1 MYEVQVVKAKTR
13 VNNPNYCGHF
23 NGPDLWTIWGNRNTK
38 KWTDASYIWGV
49 SFFLCLHL
57 VPDIS
62 SIGYSP
68 HKYMLNNHLT
78 PNHHHHL
85 WHEDTRPTAVLPSTV
100 VTTSDLTSTPPLQMR
115 TPVELRPM
123 PFMRS
128 LTILSSLPEEDT
140 ILLTLEPSTEG
151 PILTVGTWFN
161 WPVFLFCCWDVLL
174 IPWP

>member
-1 MYEVQVVKAKTR
+1 MVQT
-13 VNNPNYCGHF
+13 C
-23 NGPDLWTIWGNRNTK
+23 GPDEATQRNTK

-62 SIGYSP
+62 SIGYNP
-68 HKYMLNNHLT
+68 HIYMLNNHLT

-115 TPVELRPM
+115 TPVDLRTM
-123 PFMRS
+123 SFMCS
-128 LTILSSLPEEDT
+128 LTTLSSLPEEDT

-174 IPWP
+174 IP

>member
-1 MYEVQVVKAKTR
+1 MVQT
-13 VNNPNYCGHF
+13 C
-23 NGPDLWTIWGNRNTK
+23 GPDEATQRNTK
-38 KWTDASYIWGV
+38 KWTDASYICGV

-100 VTTSDLTSTPPLQMR
+100 VTTSDLTSTPPLQMI
-115 TPVELRPM
+115 TPVELRTM

-151 PILTVGTWFN
+151 PILTVGT
-161 WPVFLFCCWDVLL
+161 
-174 IPWP
+174 

>member
-1 MYEVQVVKAKTR
+1 MVQT
-13 VNNPNYCGHF
+13 C
-23 NGPDLWTIWGNRNTK
+23 GPDEATQRNTK
-38 KWTDASYIWGV
+38 KWTDASYICGV

-68 HKYMLNNHLT
+68 HKYMLNNHLP
-78 PNHHHHL
+78 PNHHHHHHRHHL
-85 WHEDTRPTAVLPSTV
+85 WHEDTQPTAVLPSTV
-100 VTTSDLTSTPPLQMR
+100 MTTSDLTSTPPLQMR
-115 TPVELRPM
+115 TPVDLRTM
-123 PFMRS
+123 SFMCS
-128 LTILSSLPEEDT
+128 LTTLSSLPEEDT

-161 WPVFLFCCWDVLL
+161 WPVFLFWDVLL

>member
-1 MYEVQVVKAKTR
+1 MVQT
-13 VNNPNYCGHF
+13 C
-23 NGPDLWTIWGNRNTK
+23 GPDEATQRNTK
-38 KWTDASYIWGV
+38 KWTDASYICGV

-115 TPVELRPM
+115 TPVDLRTM
-123 PFMRS
+123 SFMCS
-128 LTILSSLPEEDT
+128 LTTLSSLPEEDT

-151 PILTVGTWFN
+151 PILTVGT
-161 WPVFLFCCWDVLL
+161 
-174 IPWP
+174 

>member
-1 MYEVQVVKAKTR
+1 MVQT
-13 VNNPNYCGHF
+13 C
-23 NGPDLWTIWGNRNTK
+23 GPDEATQRNTK

-115 TPVELRPM
+115 TPVDLRTM
-123 PFMRS
+123 SFMCS
-128 LTILSSLPEEDT
+128 LTTLSSLPEEDT

-161 WPVFLFCCWDVLL
+161 WPVFLFWDVLL

>member
-1 MYEVQVVKAKTR
+1 MVQT
-13 VNNPNYCGHF
+13 C
-23 NGPDLWTIWGNRNTK
+23 GPDEATQRNTK
-38 KWTDASYIWGV
+38 KWTDASYICGV

-68 HKYMLNNHLT
+68 HKYMLNNHLP
-78 PNHHHHL
+78 PNHHHHHHRHHL
-85 WHEDTRPTAVLPSTV
+85 WHEDTQPTAVLPSTV
-100 VTTSDLTSTPPLQMR
+100 MTTSDLTSTPPLQMR
-115 TPVELRPM
+115 TTVDLRTM
-123 PFMRS
+123 SFMCS
-128 LTILSSLPEEDT
+128 LTTLSSLPEEDT

-161 WPVFLFCCWDVLL
+161 WPVFLFWDVLL

>member
-1 MYEVQVVKAKTR
+1 MVQT
-13 VNNPNYCGHF
+13 C
-23 NGPDLWTIWGNRNTK
+23 GPDEATQRNTK
-38 KWTDASYIWGV
+38 KWTDASYICGV

-68 HKYMLNNHLT
+68 HKYMLNNHLP
-78 PNHHHHL
+78 PNHHHHHHHNHL
-85 WHEDTRPTAVLPSTV
+85 WHEDTQPTAVLPSTV
-100 VTTSDLTSTPPLQMR
+100 MTTSDLTSTPPLQMR
-115 TPVELRPM
+115 TPVDLRTM
-123 PFMRS
+123 SFMCS
-128 LTILSSLPEEDT
+128 LTTLSSLPEEDT